1 MALLSLSNQLQPDEL
16 PLDQI
21 YLDPNNPRFVE
32 ANWDLI
38 PIEDTADAEVQEST
52 RRRMVRY
59 FAVDKLKMN
68 MEVNGYLPIDRVI
81 VKEIADEKYIVLEG
95 NRRICA
101 AKMVSKVAADGS
113 EISGEV
119 LDSLKSIPVLVYT
132 GGDVDA
138 AWIFQGLRHISGV
151 QDWSAFNKAKL
162 LVEQMENE
170 DLGLTD
176 VGRRFGLTPHG
187 AGQWVR
193 GFYAFKQAKEESDYI
208 AEVDERSYPY
218 FQELFSRSSAAVR
231 DWMEWDD
238 NDRCFKNN
246 INFNEFVSWLY
257 PRSESDDDEELDI
270 AQGDFGNRWLA
281 RRDDVRDMAYLIRE
295 DPELFQQFR
304 ATGRLEEAY
313 SQSLA
318 KQYEKKAQ
326 EKADPVGDLFDVLS
340 ACNKSLDNV
349 PLKVIKDPGL
359 SDRLNQLMDS
369 LQEKIRFIKE

>member
-138 AWIFQGLRHISGV
+138 AWIFQGLR
-151 QDWSAFNKAKL
+151 L
-162 LVEQMENE
+162 
-170 DLGLTD
+170 
-176 VGRRFGLTPHG
+176 
-187 AGQWVR
+187 
-193 GFYAFKQAKEESDYI
+193 
-208 AEVDERSYPY
+208 
-218 FQELFSRSSAAVR
+218 
-231 DWMEWDD
+231 
-238 NDRCFKNN
+238 
-246 INFNEFVSWLY
+246 
-257 PRSESDDDEELDI
+257 
-270 AQGDFGNRWLA
+270 
-281 RRDDVRDMAYLIRE
+281 
-295 DPELFQQFR
+295 
-304 ATGRLEEAY
+304 
-313 SQSLA
+313 
-318 KQYEKKAQ
+318 
-326 EKADPVGDLFDVLS
+326 
-340 ACNKSLDNV
+340 
-349 PLKVIKDPGL
+349 
-359 SDRLNQLMDS
+359 
-369 LQEKIRFIKE
+369 